1 MLVESVDT
9 VQRFPV
15 MPPVVLGGGF
25 IKVNFHGKKQRQLP
39 DFKFYTAIAS
49 VAAEGRALRPET
61 VVGAMHRMKAQL
73 GPTVLPCGQ
82 LGRLADPLHDAA
94 GSVSGPGAAREAGE
108 AEVVEFT
115 EDWARGLESTGGME
129 GCSA

>member
-73 GPTVLPCGQ
+73 GPTVLPSGQ
-82 LGRLADPLHDAA
+82 LARLADPLHDAA
-94 GSVSGPGAAREAGE
+94 GGVPGPGAAGE

-115 EDWARGLESTGGME
+115 EDWARGLDSTGGME